1 MEIAKW
7 DGDTKVLYWKQKVN
21 EQDLLET
28 QEDAKK
34 EAYEQG
40 EKQGFDK
47 GFDKGKL
54 KGEAKGISVI
64 LKHDKDK
71 LAIYPL

>member
-28 QEDAKK
+28 QEDAKT
-34 EAYEQG
+34 ER
-40 EKQGFDK
+40 
-47 GFDKGKL
+47 
-54 KGEAKGISVI
+54 
-64 LKHDKDK
+64 
-71 LAIYPL
+71 